1 MCASVIGTVQK
12 EPFKDPL
19 NADLSDLM
27 CGCVFLW
34 VISPNS
40 TATVACGQEK
50 DQQAVATNNVAQKS
64 ATTSENDEMEPEN
77 APLKTNRK
85 KIDKQRLVAAS

>member
-1 MCASVIGTVQK
+1 
-12 EPFKDPL
+12 
-19 NADLSDLM
+19 M

-34 VISPNS
+34 VVSPNS

-50 DQQAVATNNVAQKS
+50 DQQAVATN
-64 ATTSENDEMEPEN
+64 MEPEN

-85 KIDKQRLVAAS
+85 EIDKQRLVATS

>member
-1 MCASVIGTVQK
+1 
-12 EPFKDPL
+12 
-19 NADLSDLM
+19 M

-50 DQQAVATNNVAQKS
+50 DQQAVATKNY
-64 ATTSENDEMEPEN
+64 EMEPES